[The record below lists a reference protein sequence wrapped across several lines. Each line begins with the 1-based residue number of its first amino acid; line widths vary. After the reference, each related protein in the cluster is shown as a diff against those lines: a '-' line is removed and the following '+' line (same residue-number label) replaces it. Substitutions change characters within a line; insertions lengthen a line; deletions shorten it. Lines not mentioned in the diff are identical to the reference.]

1 MPSPPQ
7 ASLSFVSAIKGLTIV
22 QNVGILSRFRRH
34 AMTTADLIRSI
45 LPDEKA
51 IAAATESSR
60 QIAAF
65 VSTQLDTQHIEL
77 IDEAQ

>member
-1 MPSPPQ
+1 
-7 ASLSFVSAIKGLTIV
+7 
-22 QNVGILSRFRRH
+22 
-34 AMTTADLIRSI
+34 MTTADLIRSI

>member
-1 MPSPPQ
+1 
-7 ASLSFVSAIKGLTIV
+7 
-22 QNVGILSRFRRH
+22 
-34 AMTTADLIRSI
+34 MTAPDLIRSV

-65 VSTQLDTQHIEL
+65 VSTKLDTQHIEL
-77 IDEAQ
+77 IDEAQQRQSVELPTAALKLLRDIPNELVLG